1 MKSILL
7 TALIVFIF
15 HVFER
20 TMIYSFTPNEA
31 IEALVNQEYPK
42 RYIIAIATYLGSW
55 VVLIVQII
63 LFIIN
68 L

>member
-7 TALIVFIF
+7 TILIIFIL

-20 TMIYSFTPNEA
+20 IMIYSFTPNEA
-31 IEALVNQEYPK
+31 AKALANQEFPK
-42 RYIIAIATYLGSW
+42 RYIITIAAYLGSW
-55 VVLIVQII
+55 VVLIVQIF
-63 LFIIN
+63 LFIIK